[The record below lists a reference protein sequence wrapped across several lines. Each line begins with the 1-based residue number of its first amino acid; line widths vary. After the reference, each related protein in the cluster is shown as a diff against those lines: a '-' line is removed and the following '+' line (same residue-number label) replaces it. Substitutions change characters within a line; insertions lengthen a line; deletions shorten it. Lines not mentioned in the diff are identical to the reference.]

1 MHKTLRF
8 FAVLGAAAGI
18 YLAAALQSGPTEVD
32 ANICATARRWHI
44 AVPEQCA
51 PWIDSWARLFV
62 GLVLLLCLGFLAW
75 DLWTYLRSRPPR
87 QKRALGSQRY
97 IDVMEAIYWIA
108 EKSAWGRWKE
118 ARYQVSGKAVAEIFK
133 LTTAERLLTTAAANG
148 ELVVKGRL
156 AKSVDYKDLDQHF
169 WRSAFLGI
177 QQNSVTRWQVAIKA
191 RPAMDVA
198 IPEYDSFIV
207 ESTRVRALWR
217 RQDWR
222 YDLPALRLKFRSML
236 RRMKDQKSNEPQ
248 KATGEAPAGPPPA
261 APVTHHV
268 VAEAGIGIET
278 TVETTVSA
286 GANVEITVTAAA
298 PENWERLFAI
308 GDDGRSVWLRFLPD
322 TKNYRADT
330 LLLIVYGQ
338 KVLRDVSRVRIDAAH
353 AAVEKT
359 VSNAPNRFNTT
370 SGFLTAMMLIGQMQA
385 AANLDWVDKCVPEY
399 LERVGLSQG
408 GFYQLT
414 ADGKSRAAGLAYDLI
429 RRA

>member
-51 PWIDSWARLFV
+51 PWIDGWARLFV

-87 QKRALGSQRY
+87 PKRASGSQRY
-97 IDVMEAIYWIA
+97 IDVIEAVYWIA
-108 EKSAWGRWKE
+108 ENSAWGRWKE
-118 ARYQVSGKAVAEIFK
+118 ARYQASGKAVAEIFK

-148 ELVVKGRL
+148 EFVIKGRL
-156 AKSVDYKDLDQHF
+156 AKSVDYRDLDQHF
-169 WRSAFLGI
+169 WRSAFLDI

-191 RPAMDVA
+191 RPAMEVP

-207 ESTRVRALWR
+207 ESARVRALWR
-217 RQDWR
+217 RRDWR
-222 YDLPALRLKFRSML
+222 YDLPALRLKFRSMW

-248 KATGEAPAGPPPA
+248 KATEEAPAGPSPA
-261 APVTHHV
+261 APVTHQV
-268 VAEAGIGIET
+268 VTEWGVAIESTSNLMASAELKIA
-278 TVETTVSA
+278 
-286 GANVEITVTAAA
+286 VTAAA
-298 PENWERLFAI
+298 PENWEQLFAV

-338 KVLRDVSRVRIDAAH
+338 KVLRNVSRVRIDAAH

-359 VSNAPNRFNTT
+359 VSNAPNRLNTT
-370 SGFLTAMMLIGQMQA
+370 SGFLTAMMLLGQMQA

-399 LERVGLSQG
+399 LERVGLSKG

-414 ADGKSRAAGLAYDLI
+414 ADGESRAAGLAYDLI